1 MGNLPIERISQ
12 SRPFQN
18 AGVDYAGPFQILDSV
33 GRGKRTHKAYIA
45 LFICLCTRAIHLEL
59 VNDYSSDGF
68 LAAFK
73 RFVARRGLPS
83 VLFSDNGTNF
93 QGAERTLNLAFKA
106 LTKDRDLQAH
116 LASDGITWKFIPP
129 SAPHFGGLWEAG
141 VKSVKHHLKRIIGT
155 HTLSIE
161 EFSTLLTQIE
171 ACLNSRPICA
181 LSDDPNDL
189 SPLTPGHFLVGG
201 PLIAIPEESV
211 LDLKESRLNRWQRLR
226 RMHEQFWRLWTKD
239 YLHSLQQRHKWQQ
252 RCPNLSIGDLVI
264 VRDDLLPPSKW
275 KLGRVQSLYPDAER
289 QVRVVDVKTVSG
301 VYKRPITKL
310 CRLPVEQT

>member
-1 MGNLPIERISQ
+1 M
-12 SRPFQN
+12 
-18 AGVDYAGPFQILDSV
+18 
-33 GRGKRTHKAYIA
+33 
-45 LFICLCTRAIHLEL
+45 
-59 VNDYSSDGF
+59 
-68 LAAFK
+68 
-73 RFVARRGLPS
+73 
-83 VLFSDNGTNF
+83 
-93 QGAERTLNLAFKA
+93 
-106 LTKDRDLQAH
+106 KDRDLQAH

-181 LSDDPNDL
+181 LNDDPNDL

-226 RMHEQFWRLWTKD
+226 RLHEQFWRLWTKD
-239 YLHSLQQRHKWQQ
+239 YLHSLQQKHK
-252 RCPNLSIGDLVI
+252 
-264 VRDDLLPPSKW
+264 
-275 KLGRVQSLYPDAER
+275 
-289 QVRVVDVKTVSG
+289 
-301 VYKRPITKL
+301 
-310 CRLPVEQT
+310 